1 MRAYWITQ
9 RTPLHTLEQLRWE
22 QNLKKQ
28 NCAGVYVGEAI
39 AIEFK
44 QIQTIYSNF
53 YKMSKIVHHL
63 WCTRKNYIPKERN

>member
-1 MRAYWITQ
+1 MRTYWLAQ
-9 RTPLHTLEQLRWE
+9 RTPLHTLEQPRRE

-28 NCAGVYVGEAI
+28 NSTGIYVREAI

-44 QIQTIYSNF
+44 QIQTIYSNC

-63 WCTRKNYIPKERN
+63 